1 MSNGDLIAKVMKQLN
16 LNGEDRTHVD
26 REAGMQVLRELVQDV
41 QHGQRA
47 IGMVLWH
54 MDPTPAELTKIAE
67 ELELKAAT
75 LKSWITTYSRL
86 RHETAMALAS
96 FSMQQQ
102 LARVQ
107 NADERKILWESR
119 PESEWTLATLTE
131 AVDAHLDS
139 IGASVMPRTKKAGC
153 RAKFGDRQ
161 VKVNLELLED
171 RVIIRVATSDGADLE
186 GMQYERISKGLCEVK
201 FGW

>member
-1 MSNGDLIAKVMKQLN
+1 MSNGDLIAKVRKQLN
-16 LNGEDRTHVD
+16 LDGDDRVHVD
-26 REAGMQVLRELVQDV
+26 REEGMRVLRELVRDV

-67 ELELKAAT
+67 ELELKPAT
-75 LKSWITTYSRL
+75 LKSWVTTYSRL
-86 RHETAMALAS
+86 RHETEMALAS

-107 NADERKILWESR
+107 NAEERAVLWHSR
-119 PESEWTLATLTE
+119 PEEQWTLAALTE
-131 AVDAHLDS
+131 AVDAHLDAA
-139 IGASVMPRTKKAGC
+139 GQSVMPKTKKAGC

-161 VKVNLELLED
+161 VKLNLELLED
-171 RVIIRVATSDGADLE
+171 RVIIRVATSE
-186 GMQYERISKGLCEVK
+186 GEELNNMQYEKTSKGLYEVK
-201 FGW
+201 FSW

>member
-1 MSNGDLIAKVMKQLN
+1 MSNGDLIAKVRRQLN
-16 LNGEDRTHVD
+16 LDGEDRIHVD
-26 REAGMQVLRELVQDV
+26 REEGMRVLRELVRDV

-67 ELELKAAT
+67 ELALKAAT

-86 RHETAMALAS
+86 RHETEMALAS

-107 NADERKILWESR
+107 NAEERAILWHSR
-119 PESEWTLATLTE
+119 PEDEWTLSALTE
-131 AVDAHLDS
+131 AVDAHLDAA
-139 IGASVMPRTKKAGC
+139 GQSVMPRTKKAGC
-153 RAKFGDRQ
+153 RARFGDRQ
-161 VKVNLELLED
+161 VKVNLELLES
-171 RVIIRVATSDGADLE
+171 RVIVRIATSDGVELD
-186 GMQYERISKGLCEVK
+186 GMQYEETSKGLYEVK
-201 FGW
+201 FAW

>member
-1 MSNGDLIAKVMKQLN
+1 MSNGDLIAKVMEELG

-26 REAGMQVLRELVQDV
+26 REQGMAVLRKLVQDV

-67 ELELKAAT
+67 ELQLKAAT
-75 LKSWITTYSRL
+75 LKSWVTTYSRL
-86 RHETAMALAS
+86 RHETAMALTS

-107 NADERKILWESR
+107 NADERKALWESR
-119 PESEWTLATLTE
+119 PESEWTLVALTE
-131 AVDAHLDS
+131 AVDSHLAAT
-139 IGASVMPRTKKAGC
+139 GMSVMPRTRKAGC
-153 RAKFGDRQ
+153 RAKFDSREI
-161 VKVNLELLED
+161 KVNVELLED
-171 RVIIRVATSDGADLE
+171 RVILRIATSEGADLQ
-186 GMQYERISKGLCEVK
+186 GMQFERVSKGLCEIK

>member
-1 MSNGDLIAKVMKQLN
+1 MSNGDLIAKVMQELG

-26 REAGMQVLRELVQDV
+26 REQGMAVLRKLAQDI

-67 ELELKAAT
+67 ELQLKAAT
-75 LKSWITTYSRL
+75 LKSWVTTYSRL
-86 RHETAMALAS
+86 RHETEMALTS

-107 NADERKILWESR
+107 NPDERKTLWESR
-119 PESEWTLATLTE
+119 PAEEWTLTSLTE
-131 AVDAHLDS
+131 AVDNHLDEA
-139 IGASVMPRTKKAGC
+139 GMSVMPRTKKAGC
-153 RAKFGDRQ
+153 RAKFGERE
-161 VKVNLELLED
+161 VKVNLELMED
-171 RVIIRVATSDGADLE
+171 RVILRIATSGDNELQ
-186 GMQYERISKGLCEVK
+186 GMQYERVSKGLCEVK

>member
-171 RVIIRVATSDGADLE
+171 RVIIRVATSDGAELE